1 MRTITQGG
9 IAVGR
14 DNKTINSKQLASLN
28 REALYTAA
36 TAAQTSNFAL
46 LKKMG
51 VEETCY
57 DLLRSVTLRALDR
70 MTDFPA
76 PLVDVSFNGK
86 ALSYFLNH
94 QELEHSEET
103 DTDRAI
109 RLGIRQP
116 MLNALT
122 GISRRDYDQ
131 RKQALG
137 LPPQERGRIE
147 SLTESE
153 ELDALRQWEQLKN
166 SNLSELRKL
175 CSLSESTGIGID
187 RLWNTI
193 MEGI

>member
-1 MRTITQGG
+1 MLAHGG

-14 DNKTINSKQLASLN
+14 DNKPLNTKQLATLN

-36 TAAQTSNFAL
+36 TAAQTSNYAL

-51 VEETCY
+51 VDEACY
-57 DLLRSVTLRALDR
+57 DMLRSITLRALDR
-70 MTDFPA
+70 MRDFPA
-76 PLVDVSFNGK
+76 PLVDVSFNSK
-86 ALSYFLNH
+86 ALSNFLNH
-94 QELEHSEET
+94 QVKEHTEES
-103 DTDRAI
+103 DTDRSI

-116 MLNALT
+116 MLAKLT

-147 SLTESE
+147 SLTEAE
-153 ELDALRQWEQLKN
+153 ELDALRQWEQMKE
-166 SNLSELRKL
+166 SRIGELCKL
-175 CSLSESTGIGID
+175 CTLSESTGIGID
-187 RLWNTI
+187 RLWNAI

>member
-1 MRTITQGG
+1 M
-9 IAVGR
+9 GR

-86 ALSYFLNH
+86 ALSNFLNH
-94 QELEHSEET
+94 QELEQFEET
-103 DTDRAI
+103 DIDRAI

-116 MLNALT
+116 MLNAL
-122 GISRRDYDQ
+122 IS
-131 RKQALG
+131 A
-137 LPPQERGRIE
+137 
-147 SLTESE
+147 
-153 ELDALRQWEQLKN
+153 RQKGV
-166 SNLSELRKL
+166 SARS
-175 CSLSESTGIGID
+175 
-187 RLWNTI
+187 
-193 MEGI
+193 